1 MKYKIILALL
11 VLLGAVPELKAETG
25 PWNFLMQL
33 PTRDSGL
40 KLDRPVAI
48 DVDSESRRY
57 YVVDPVGGTL
67 LSFDRDGKHL
77 AAFNAGGAL
86 KQPVAL
92 AKGRSG
98 ALWVI
103 ERSTNQV
110 LRVNPS
116 EQQVQRFDLR
126 YADGSLIFPAR
137 LAVDERGRLLV
148 LDRMRGTVVRLD
160 DNLKVETIFAAQSGG
175 RGFVDFKIKAN
186 GIWALDGLAGKVYR
200 FTDGAAPSVI
210 SLKRAMEFPNSLE
223 IDQGGQLYVLDRH
236 AGTVVVFGAQGD
248 FRHELLGRGKRHG
261 KLWYPAQLLFDW
273 EGRLCVVDEGNSRVD
288 IFNR

>member
-1 MKYKIILALL
+1 MKYGIILALL
-11 VLLGAVPELKAETG
+11 VLWGPTPELKAETG

-33 PTRDSGL
+33 PARDSGI

-92 AKGRSG
+92 AKGRGG

-148 LDRMRGTVVRLD
+148 LDRMRGTVVRLE
-160 DNLKVETIFAAQSGG
+160 DNLKVEMSFAAQPGG
-175 RGFVDFKIKAN
+175 RGFVDFKIKSD
-186 GIWALDGLAGKVYR
+186 GIWALDGLAGKIYR

-210 SLKRAMEFPNSLE
+210 TLNRAMEFPNSLE

-236 AGTVVVFGAQGD
+236 AGTVMVFGAQGD

>member
-40 KLDRPVAI
+40 RLDRPVAI
-48 DVDSESRRY
+48 DVDNESRRY

-92 AKGRSG
+92 AKGRGG

-200 FTDGAAPSVI
+200 FTDGAVPSVI
-210 SLKRAMEFPNSLE
+210 PLKRAMEFPNSLE

-248 FRHELLGRGKRHG
+248 FRHELFGRGKRHG

-273 EGRLCVVDEGNSRVD
+273 EGRLCVADEGNSRVD

>member
-1 MKYKIILALL
+1 MKYGIILALL
-11 VLLGAVPELKAETG
+11 VLMGPAPELKAETG

-33 PTRDSGL
+33 PARDSGL
-40 KLDRPVAI
+40 RLDRPIAI
-48 DVDSESRRY
+48 DVDNESRRY

-77 AAFNAGGAL
+77 AAFNAGGSL

-110 LRVNPS
+110 FRVNPS

-148 LDRMRGTVVRLD
+148 LDRMRGTVVRLN
-160 DNLKVETIFAAQSGG
+160 DNLKVETIFAAESGG
-175 RGFVDFKIKAN
+175 RGFVDFKIKSN

-210 SLKRAMEFPNSLE
+210 PLNLAMEFPLSLE
-223 IDQGGQLYVLDRH
+223 IDQAGQLYVLDRH
-236 AGTVVVFGAQGD
+236 AGTIVVFGAQGD

-261 KLWYPAQLLFDW
+261 KLWYPAQVLFDW